1 MKTELI
7 KVTTNEEGKRLVS
20 ARELH
25 EFLGL
30 SKRFSVWISQYT
42 DKNNKYDFEEEI
54 DFTSVLTSTVV
65 NNGANRELQ
74 DYAITLEMSKEISM
88 LTGNEKGRQAR
99 KYFIQCEKQ
108 LKEIDNKANLLL
120 AIYNG
125 GQSGILASKKLTE
138 IEVKEATAPLILK
151 IEEDKPLVDFSN
163 QILKSSDNILIR
175 ELAKIIS
182 DEVLTIGQNRLYDK
196 LREWKMIFKNSTE
209 PYQAYVENGYF
220 VVEEKSIRTTYGTKL
235 TKTTKVTPRGQ
246 IAIVEKFRKEVTK
259 EMDSFPITF

>member
-1 MKTELI
+1 MTIELI
-7 KVTTNEEGKRLVS
+7 KVTTGEEGKRLVS

-25 EFLGL
+25 EFLEIGT
-30 SKRFSVWISQYT
+30 RFDKWIPRMIDYG
-42 DKNNKYDFEEEI
+42 FEENI
-54 DFTSVLTSTVV
+54 DYIVTDIFVPNS
-65 NNGANRELQ
+65 NGGKQNKKDYILSIDMAKEL
-74 DYAITLEMSKEISM
+74 SM
-88 LTGNEKGRQAR
+88 IQRTEKGKEARQ
-99 KYFIQCEKQ
+99 YFIQCEKQ

-120 AIYNG
+120 SIYNG
-125 GQSGILASKKLTE
+125 GQEGILASKKLTE

-163 QILKSSDNILIR
+163 QILTSSDNVLIR

-182 DEVLTIGQNRLYDK
+182 DEVIMIGQNRLYDK

-209 PYQAYVENGYF
+209 PYQTYVENGYF
-220 VVEEKSIRTTYGTKL
+220 VLEEKSIRTTYGTKL

-246 IAIVEKFRKEVTK
+246 IAIVEKFRKEALQ

>member
-1 MKTELI
+1 MTTELI
-7 KVTTNEEGKRLVS
+7 KVTTGEEGKRLVS

-25 EFLGL
+25 EFLEIGT
-30 SKRFSVWISQYT
+30 RFDKWIPRMIDYG
-42 DKNNKYDFEEEI
+42 FEENI
-54 DFTSVLTSTVV
+54 DYIVTDIFVPNS
-65 NNGANRELQ
+65 NGGKQNKKDYILSIDMAKEL
-74 DYAITLEMSKEISM
+74 SM
-88 LTGNEKGRQAR
+88 IQRTEKGKEARQ
-99 KYFIQCEKQ
+99 YFIQCEKQ

-120 AIYNG
+120 SIYNG
-125 GQSGILASKKLTE
+125 GQEGILASKKLTE

-182 DEVLTIGQNRLYDK
+182 DEVLMIGQNRLYEK

-209 PYQAYVENGYF
+209 PYQTYVENGYF
-220 VVEEKSIRTTYGTKL
+220 VLEEKSVRTTYGTKL
-235 TKTTKVTPRGQ
+235 AKTTKVTPRGQ
-246 IAIVEKFRKEVTK
+246 IAIVEKFRKEVLQ